1 MVAEEVVNE
10 AALAA
15 DFPNLHNL
23 LDPDHDVE
31 GTDARKQLAIKS
43 RSRTP
48 SAKFACIKTRVLGNP

>member
-1 MVAEEVVNE
+1 VVAEEVVNE

-23 LDPDHDVE
+23 LDLDHDVE
-31 GTDARKQLAIKS
+31 GIDARKQLAIKS

-48 SAKFACIKTRVLGNP
+48 STKFACIKTRVLGNP